1 MAEMAGTI
9 QMLSGRGDMHAQA
22 SAARQ
27 DLQGERLTVH
37 HLRSDVDSYR
47 YRVEPN
53 CNYFDVCSVYR
64 AALYTIVPV

>member
-47 YRVEPN
+47 YRVEQN
-53 CNYFDVCSVYR
+53 CIYFDVCSVYL
-64 AALYTIVPV
+64 AALFTIFPV

>member
-1 MAEMAGTI
+1 MQEMAGTI

-47 YRVEPN
+47 L
-53 CNYFDVCSVYR
+53 
-64 AALYTIVPV
+64 ALG